1 MFAKFVLGAFLAGAA
16 SASIAL
22 ATTPPPAAPP
32 ALEIHRAFSG
42 PAIDLGAGA
51 ALDAG
56 GVVEVRWSGLADSAD
71 EVELLLSLD
80 GGRTYSLRLTDELDP
95 KGGSFSWEVPGLD
108 SDRAR
113 LAIRMGIAGAEV
125 IAAATAPFSISRDPS
140 TPPVRLRWRS
150 GEIWTA
156 SDGEAQAPEREPGR
170 GLAAAPDCMTALNG
184 SADAIES
191 PSPGPNRRAARY
203 PAGFD
208 SVFVASLPD
217 AAFHLSRACP
227 RSFPRRI

>member
-1 MFAKFVLGAFLAGAA
+1 MFAKFVLGAFLAGAV
-16 SASIAL
+16 SAAG
-22 ATTPPPAAPP
+22 ATPVSTAPP
-32 ALEIHRAFSG
+32 ALEIHRALSG

-56 GVVEVRWSGLADSAD
+56 GVVEVRWSGLPDSAG

-108 SDRAR
+108 SNRAR
-113 LAIRMGIAGAEV
+113 LAIRIGIDGAEV
-125 IAAATAPFSISRDPS
+125 IAAATAPFTISRDPS
-140 TPPVRLRWRS
+140 TARARLRWRS

-156 SDGEAQAPEREPGR
+156 SDGEADVPEREPGL
-170 GLAAAPDCMTALNG
+170 GLSAAPESMTALDD

-191 PSPGPNRRAARY
+191 APSGADLRAARY
-203 PAGFD
+203 PAGSR
-208 SVFVASLPD
+208 SVFEASLPD
-217 AAFHLSRACP
+217 SAFHLSRARP
-227 RSFPRRI
+227 HSFPRRI